1 MAILENEKISV
12 GVSQDEFMN
21 TLQLWRQSM
30 TSPITVPARVTWR
43 NQRTEVVS
51 ALTSA
56 FTVTVTGNGD
66 GVECLDATL
75 LKVNSA
81 QNKIVAVPEVVAG
94 EDIVFTSIEIKETL
108 KVEGDTDG
116 CSPTF
121 LIYMKD
127 NDNAFKSIEEM
138 KEILTDVVS

>member
-1 MAILENEKISV
+1 
-12 GVSQDEFMN
+12 
-21 TLQLWRQSM
+21 
-30 TSPITVPARVTWR
+30 
-43 NQRTEVVS
+43 
-51 ALTSA
+51 
-56 FTVTVTGNGD
+56 
-66 GVECLDATL
+66 LDATL
-75 LKVNSA
+75 AKVNSA